1 MLYSGLKTGAFIG
14 VLHFMSAEPRDFR
27 DQKLAPGFYTLRYAL
42 FPPESN
48 PAGASRFREFVVL
61 IPIAADTQPDRSLML
76 DEVVRL
82 GRLASRNTY
91 PAVVGLIQ
99 VNPAYKRLP
108 AVVADDQGNC
118 ALQIPAHE
126 RLPGGLELRE
136 AEMAILV
143 VTAPKMRGPS

>member
-99 VNPAYKRLP
+99 VNPAYKKLP
-108 AVVADDQGNC
+108 AVVADDRGNSRFKFPRTKRC
-118 ALQIPAHE
+118 P
-126 RLPGGLELRE
+126 E
-136 AEMAILV
+136 ARGFGK
-143 VTAPKMRGPS
+143 PK